1 MILAD
6 ITLTDILWS
15 MLVFFFFFIW
25 IMILFQVFIDLFR
38 DHEESG
44 AMKAVWVV
52 CLILFTP
59 ITVLVYLIVRG
70 KGMAKRSM
78 AQQQAAQADFDSLR
92 EDRRLPGQPDRSDRQ
107 GQGAPRRRHDRP
119 GRVRQPQ
126 GQGPRLTEPV

>member
-6 ITLTDILWS
+6 ITLTDVLWS

-44 AMKAVWVV
+44 VVKAIWVI
-52 CLILFTP
+52 CLIFFTP

-70 KGMAKRSM
+70 KGMALRSQ
-78 AQQQAAQADFDSLR
+78 ASQKAAQADFDTYVQSVASSGSPSDQIVKAKELLDAGTIDQAEFDSLKAKA
-92 EDRRLPGQPDRSDRQ
+92 L
-107 GQGAPRRRHDRP
+107 A
-119 GRVRQPQ
+119 
-126 GQGPRLTEPV
+126 

>member
-6 ITLTDILWS
+6 LTLTDIMWS
-15 MLVFFFFFIW
+15 MLVFFLFFVW

-44 AMKAVWVV
+44 VVKAIWVI

-70 KGMAKRSM
+70 KGMALRSQ
-78 AQQQAAQADFDSLR
+78 AQQQAAQADYADYVKSVAGTGSAADQIAKAKELL
-92 EDRRLPGQPDRSDRQ
+92 D
-107 GQGAPRRRHDRP
+107 QGAISQADFDA
-119 GRVRQPQ
+119 
-126 GQGPRLTEPV
+126 LKAKALA

>member
-6 ITLTDILWS
+6 LTLTDVIWS
-15 MLVFFFFFIW
+15 MFVFFLFFVW

-44 AMKAVWVV
+44 VGKAIWVI

-70 KGMAKRSM
+70 KGMAKRSQ
-78 AQQQAAQADFDSLR
+78 AQAVAAQADYADYVKSVAGSGSAADQIAKAKDLLDAGTIDQGEFDALKAKALAS
-92 EDRRLPGQPDRSDRQ
+92 
-107 GQGAPRRRHDRP
+107 
-119 GRVRQPQ
+119 
-126 GQGPRLTEPV
+126 

>member
-6 ITLTDILWS
+6 ITLTDLLWS

-44 AMKAVWVV
+44 VVKAIWVI
-52 CLILFTP
+52 CLIFFTP

-70 KGMAKRSM
+70 KGMALRSQ
-78 AQQQAAQADFDSLR
+78 AQQKAAQADFDTYVQSVASSGSPTDQIAKAKELLDAGTIDQA
-92 EDRRLPGQPDRSDRQ
+92 EFDGLK
-107 GQGAPRRRHDRP
+107 AKA
-119 GRVRQPQ
+119 
-126 GQGPRLTEPV
+126 LA

>member
-6 ITLTDILWS
+6 ITLTDVLWS

-44 AMKAVWVV
+44 VVKAIWVI
-52 CLILFTP
+52 CLIFFTP

-70 KGMAKRSM
+70 KGMALRSQ
-78 AQQQAAQADFDSLR
+78 AQQKAAQADFDTYVQSVASSGSPSDQIAKAKELLDAGTIDQAEFNSLKAKA
-92 EDRRLPGQPDRSDRQ
+92 L
-107 GQGAPRRRHDRP
+107 A
-119 GRVRQPQ
+119 
-126 GQGPRLTEPV
+126 

>member
-6 ITLTDILWS
+6 ITLTDVLWS

-70 KGMAKRSM
+70 KGMAQRSM
-78 AQQQAAQADFDSLR
+78 AQQQAAQADFDKYVQNVAAQGSPTDQIAKAKELLDAGTIDQAEFDSLKAKA
-92 EDRRLPGQPDRSDRQ
+92 LAS
-107 GQGAPRRRHDRP
+107 
-119 GRVRQPQ
+119 
-126 GQGPRLTEPV
+126 

>member
-78 AQQQAAQADFDSLR
+78 AQQQAAQADFDSYVKTVA
-92 EDRRLPGQPDRSDRQ
+92 SQ
-107 GQGAPRRRHDRP
+107 GSPTDQIAKAKELLDAGTIDQAEFDS
-119 GRVRQPQ
+119 
-126 GQGPRLTEPV
+126 LKAKALA